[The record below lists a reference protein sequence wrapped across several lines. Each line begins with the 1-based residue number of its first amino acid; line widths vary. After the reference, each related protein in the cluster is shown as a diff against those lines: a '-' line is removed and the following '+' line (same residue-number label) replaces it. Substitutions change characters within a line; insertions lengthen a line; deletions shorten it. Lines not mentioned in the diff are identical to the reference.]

1 MLKGE
6 NSLKK
11 VFKGYKTPA
20 VEKTRPV
27 FNKARE
33 RCGGGVELIIF
44 DRPLMPGWGTKAA
57 IDQPNSMPANC
68 RQLSTA
74 FIRPLFVLAGR
85 GSLHD
90 LTVSTLV
97 NHTKGEML
105 TQIQTFILNRR
116 AFNTFTCRNT
126 AASFYKRVA

>member
-1 MLKGE
+1 M
-6 NSLKK
+6 
-11 VFKGYKTPA
+11 
-20 VEKTRPV
+20 
-27 FNKARE
+27 
-33 RCGGGVELIIF
+33 ELIIF
-44 DRPLMPGWGTKAA
+44 DRSLMPGCGTKAA
-57 IDQPNSMPANC
+57 IDQPNSTPANC

-126 AASFYKRVA
+126 AGSFYKRLA